1 MPGVAVKGRDKAGD
15 RQGKTVKHDWFRLT
29 TPGAAG
35 SSDPVIT
42 VGDAVHDHGD
52 GPHDEAAMVEGETWF
67 RLNGSPVSRAGHK
80 ASCGDPSTGRVWFRL
95 ESGNSGYR
103 PNRVVPSPKC
113 NVEHIPWVMRAKGW
127 DKGLALME
135 RWFREKAS
143 TDKSLPPDTTTI
155 TMDWLLGFRV
165 VFGWYEFLIT
175 PARWLVENGQDAQGN
190 PTSPIDRLCKQLA
203 TRGLLTGQRETFDD
217 FHETPQQLRADK
229 RQIDV
234 FQITPLAFRPN
245 DLIASLAVFELFLV
259 VAGYVEPNANGGHTI
274 VIEKTGVFAQD
285 DYDFNNEPGQDQPLG
300 RWDMDNLEVY
310 FGGDEGCAI
319 TNQSFQDYR
328 AATGYGGDFEVYS
341 DLKIETPLFPQ
352 VFDCTG
358 P

>member
-1 MPGVAVKGRDKAGD
+1 MPGIAVRGKDKAGGE
-15 RQGKTVKHDWFRLT
+15 QGKTIKHPRFRVKLVGDDS
-29 TPGAAG
+29 PG
-35 SSDPVIT
+35 DPVIT
-42 VGDAVHDHGD
+42 VGDLLHSHGD
-52 GPHDEAAMVEGETWF
+52 TPHSEPVMVEGESRF
-67 RLNGSPVSRAGHK
+67 RVNGDPVCRAGHI
-80 ASCGDPSTGRVWFRL
+80 ASCGDPTTGRVRFRV
-95 ESGNSGYR
+95 ETANSGFPPYR
-103 PNRVVPSPKC
+103 IVPSPPC

-135 RWFREKAS
+135 RWFRESAS

-155 TMDWLLGFRV
+155 TMDWLLGYTD
-165 VFGWYEFLIT
+165 VFGWYKFLIT
-175 PARWLVENGQDAQGN
+175 PARWLFENGQDAQGN

-203 TRGLLTGQRETFDD
+203 TRGLLTGRRETFDD
-217 FHETPQQLRADK
+217 FHETPQQLRANK

-234 FQITPLAFRPN
+234 FQITPVAFGPN

-300 RWDMDNLEVY
+300 RWDMDSLAVY
-310 FGGDEGCAI
+310 FGGDEGCEI

-341 DLKIETPLFPQ
+341 DLRIERPLLPQ
-352 VFDCTG
+352 VFNCTG